1 MNVFVSDYMCTYTFA
16 YTNTSIM
23 IYRGR
28 KCERNSARVRER
40 APDRVYEARVRE
52 PMQMIEGETV
62 RTG

>member
-1 MNVFVSDYMCTYTFA
+1 MCTSTFA

-28 KCERNSARVRER
+28 KCERNSARVGERVLDRE
-40 APDRVYEARVRE
+40 YEARVRE
-52 PMQMIEGETV
+52 PEQMIEGETA